1 MNVTAYLEMLA
12 RLGIMD
18 GDLPVLQPAL
28 QHRIWERF
36 QPGEGLGRLA
46 AVIAE
51 LSAEDDRF
59 SMDGGSWTNDVSW
72 VRGYGNVLAPMQHAS
87 TLFSDPRYRRALL
100 HLLACET
107 SCYRYW
113 GQGTWTGYGAELARR
128 ASEAASS
135 AA

>member
-1 MNVTAYLEMLA
+1 V
-12 RLGIMD
+12 
-18 GDLPVLQPAL
+18 PAS
-28 QHRIWERF
+28 E
-36 QPGEGLGRLA
+36 
-46 AVIAE
+46 
-51 LSAEDDRF
+51 
-59 SMDGGSWTNDVSW
+59 
-72 VRGYGNVLAPMQHAS
+72 
-87 TLFSDPRYRRALL
+87 PRYRRALF

>member
-1 MNVTAYLEMLA
+1 
-12 RLGIMD
+12 
-18 GDLPVLQPAL
+18 
-28 QHRIWERF
+28 
-36 QPGEGLGRLA
+36 
-46 AVIAE
+46 
-51 LSAEDDRF
+51 
-59 SMDGGSWTNDVSW
+59 MDGGSWTNDVSW